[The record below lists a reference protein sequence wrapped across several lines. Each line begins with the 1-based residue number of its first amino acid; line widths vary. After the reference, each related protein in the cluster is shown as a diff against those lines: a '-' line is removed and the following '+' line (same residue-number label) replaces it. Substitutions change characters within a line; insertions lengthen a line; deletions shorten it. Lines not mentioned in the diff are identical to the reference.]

1 VFWLAVVG
9 GVDDEDVGA
18 NTVAEAVWVV
28 GLLALVGEVV
38 VVDLLMAVVDA
49 NVKVAAWP
57 DEREVGAALNAT
69 LGGFPG
75 SVTLISLE
83 SALSRPV
90 LS

>member
-1 VFWLAVVG
+1 MV
-9 GVDDEDVGA
+9 GVDDEDVVA
-18 NTVAEAVWVV
+18 DTVVEAVLVV
-28 GLLALVGEVV
+28 GWLALVGEGV
-38 VVDLLMAVVDA
+38 VVDLLMVVVDV

-69 LGGFPG
+69 PGGFPG